1 MRIGKVMGYA
11 LAGAGLAAGVAIAD
25 DFGDPSFSLPREVV
39 SAAAAFEQYM
49 RGAAQVDPGFPNG
62 EAVARGLKAAAAYE
76 PAQLE
81 EGMIGY
87 GAIVA
92 LQDDRFAERLIED
105 PLYVTRIDGA
115 AEAAQRIAAAIGAE
129 AAPVVTAGA
138 QVKSASYS
146 IQRQAWS
153 RSTVADAQ
161 GRLASVKAL
170 SQARTQPNADED
182 RALVARLTN
191 LD

>member
-39 SAAAAFEQYM
+39 SAAAAFEHYM
-49 RGAAQVDPGFPNG
+49 HGAAQVDAGFPNG

-92 LQDDRFAERLIED
+92 LQDDRFVEGVDRAAGRGEQRQQFAERLIED
-105 PLYVTRIDGA
+105 PLYATRIDGA
-115 AEAAQRIAAAIGAE
+115 AEAAQRIAAASTRPGRGA
-129 AAPVVTAGA
+129 PWRTRKAGWH
-138 QVKSASYS
+138 
-146 IQRQAWS
+146 R
-153 RSTVADAQ
+153 
-161 GRLASVKAL
+161 
-170 SQARTQPNADED
+170 
-182 RALVARLTN
+182 
-191 LD
+191 